1 MTLHSRSMRH
11 RLSIGAAVSTAAM
24 TLALFMPSLASAETP
39 PPQGVVN
46 LAASASTEVAKDWI
60 SVTLS
65 TQREGSEAGSIQTA
79 LKEALDAALQE
90 ARKLAKPG
98 QVELQT
104 GNFSLSPRYTAKGQT
119 NGWQGSTELII
130 EGRDMAAIAQLTA
143 RITTLSI
150 ARVSYGLSRE
160 QRQKAESD
168 VTAQA
173 VGNYRERANELA
185 RLFGYSSYT
194 IREVNWSANGPQ
206 REYAP
211 QMRALSMAGKA
222 SDEPLPVEAGKATV
236 TVSVNGSVQL
246 LK

>member
-1 MTLHSRSMRH
+1 MHKTNHSYRYTLIAKIVAGS
-11 RLSIGAAVSTAAM
+11 LLLAVFS
-24 TLALFMPSLASAETP
+24 ASPVRAETP

-46 LAASASTEVAKDWI
+46 LSASASTDVAKDWI

-79 LKEALDAALQE
+79 LKQALDAALQE

-98 QVELQT
+98 QVELQA

-130 EGRDMAAIAQLTA
+130 EGRDMAAIAQLTG

-150 ARVSYGLSRE
+150 ARVSYSLSRE
-160 QRQKAESD
+160 QRQKAESS
-168 VTAQA
+168 VTAEA
-173 VGNYRERANELA
+173 VSNYRSQAGEAA
-185 RLFGYSSYT
+185 KLFGFSSYV
-194 IREVNWSANGPQ
+194 IREVNISANMPP

-211 QMRALSMAGKA
+211 QMRAMAMSKA
-222 SDEPLPVEAGKATV
+222 SDEALPVEAGKATV

>member
-1 MTLHSRSMRH
+1 MMFFSCSRS
-11 RLSIGAAVSTAAM
+11 IGLTVAM
-24 TLALFMPSLASAETP
+24 TATMLVLSLPLSARADTP

-46 LAASASTEVAKDWI
+46 LSASASTEVAKDWI

-79 LKEALDAALQE
+79 LKQALDAALQE

-104 GNFSLSPRYTAKGQT
+104 GNFSLAPRYTAKGQT

-130 EGRDMAAIAQLTA
+130 EGRDMATIAQLTA

-150 ARVSYGLSRE
+150 SRVAYGLSRE

-173 VGNYRERANELA
+173 VGNYRERADELA

-194 IREVNWSANGPQ
+194 IREVNLSASGPQ
-206 REYAP
+206 REYMP
-211 QMRALSMAGKA
+211 QVRAMAMSAKA
-222 SDEPLPVEAGKATV
+222 ADEPLPVEAGKATV

>member
-1 MTLHSRSMRH
+1 MIKTQWAVRH
-11 RLSIGAAVSTAAM
+11 ALIGSAVVFAFSSGATAR
-24 TLALFMPSLASAETP
+24 AETA

-46 LAASASTEVAKDWI
+46 LSASASTDVAKDWI

-79 LKEALDAALQE
+79 LKQALDAALQE
-90 ARKLAKPG
+90 ARKAAKPG
-98 QVELQT
+98 QVELQA

-130 EGRDMAAIAQLTA
+130 EGRDMGTIAQLTG
-143 RITTLSI
+143 RITTMSI

-160 QRQKAESD
+160 QRQKAESS
-168 VTAQA
+168 VTAEA
-173 VGNYRERANELA
+173 VGNYREQAVEA
-185 RLFGYSSYT
+185 AKLFGFSSYV
-194 IREVNWSANGPQ
+194 IREVNISANTP

-211 QMRALSMAGKA
+211 QMRAMAVSKA
-222 SDEPLPVEAGKATV
+222 SDEALPVEAGKATV